1 MIKLEYQLIA
11 YHDDRINRYWIA
23 KPNLKWPNKTLKQ
36 TDIKQTS
43 SLSQIITQ
51 DLSNRFNQL
60 KIKDSQIQF
69 NCPKLTNQELIL
81 PVIIYLAQDQ
91 ATQIIN
97 DQADGQFFN
106 DAQIPDDL
114 PKNLKT
120 DNQNIKVFLNDD
132 LQAHALKNIHYL
144 LPKTFTAKQ
153 LSALLT
159 IITNRPIKRNNIRR
173 DFLSQTKIVGKDHS
187 HAGYPSNLFQY
198 DNTNFNIKDKPKLKG
213 QHRI

>member
-11 YHDDRINRYWIA
+11 YHDNKLNRYWIT
-23 KPNLKWPNKTLKQ
+23 KQSIKWPTKTLKQ
-36 TDIKQTS
+36 TDIKQNS
-43 SLSQIITQ
+43 SLYQIITQ
-51 DLSNRFNQL
+51 DLSKRFNQI
-60 KIKDSQIQF
+60 KIKESQIQF
-69 NCPKLTNQELIL
+69 NFPKLNNQEFIV
-81 PVIIYLAQDQ
+81 PVIIYLNQDQ

-106 DAQIPDDL
+106 EAQIPGDL
-114 PKNLKT
+114 PKSLKT
-120 DNQNIKVFLNDD
+120 DNKNLKVFLNDD

-159 IITNRPIKRNNIRR
+159 IITNRQIKRNNIRR

-198 DNTNFNIKDKPKLKG
+198 DDTNFNIKDKPKLKG
-213 QHRI
+213 PHRI